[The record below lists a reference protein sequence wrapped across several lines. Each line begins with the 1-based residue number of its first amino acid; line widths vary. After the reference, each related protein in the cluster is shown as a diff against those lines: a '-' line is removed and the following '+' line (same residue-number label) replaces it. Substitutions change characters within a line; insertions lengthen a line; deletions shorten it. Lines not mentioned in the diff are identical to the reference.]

1 MASTA
6 QVAQLS
12 KFYVSGTVGSSITIT
27 GITKA
32 TSAVVTATNTLAVGD
47 VVKFGAV
54 TSMPEIKDLLGIV
67 TVASGSSFTVAID
80 SSGFAAVGTS
90 GTAIPQTFTKIA
102 NVTDFSNDGGS
113 VSNLDKTNLDSTA
126 KEFSPG
132 LQDMGS
138 YSLSYSADDTDVG
151 QLALVAARSSLS
163 TVIFK
168 QVYPGGLKIRS
179 FSGFVTKLSEPT
191 AGVDKLLVTSASIKV
206 TGPISRG

>member
-126 KEFSPG
+126 KDSVQGVEVKKIMED
-132 LQDMGS
+132 QDPPRKVFNPSHPDADKDGYVAMPNISVLKEMVDMMSATRS
-138 YSLSYSADDTDVG
+138 YEANVTAIKSEKRMI
-151 QLALVAARSSLS
+151 QKALE
-163 TVIFK
+163 I
-168 QVYPGGLKIRS
+168 
-179 FSGFVTKLSEPT
+179 
-191 AGVDKLLVTSASIKV
+191 
-206 TGPISRG
+206 